1 MTISQGGTGSG
12 GSGPAVRKIYEAMY
26 GVQKDGSIDNKKALL
41 PHPTTTL
48 PKINGDGTV
57 KAPKAQNAQKAS
69 YDMPFLPSGSGGTVE
84 LAALTPD
91 RSEKYLF
98 GRRYWS

>member
-41 PHPTTTL
+41 PKPVTKL

-57 KAPKAQNAQKAS
+57 TAASTAQKAQKAS
-69 YDMPFLPSGSGGTVE
+69 FDLPSVPSQGGGTVA
-84 LAALTPD
+84 LAALTPE
-91 RSEKYLF
+91 RSEKYLL
-98 GRRYWS
+98 GRRYW